1 MKEATTGKGRQI
13 PMSFAG
19 EAAGVKEVLA
29 CGEGNHYNG
38 AVSEGD
44 INMEITLQTFLIVCP
59 FVFLAGCVDAIAG
72 GGGLISLPAY
82 FLAGLP
88 PHMAIATNKLSSSI
102 GTLTASL
109 RFYKEHFVKLDAALI
124 GIAAALCGSAI
135 GSNLSLLADEDLI
148 RVILLPLLPFVAWHV
163 LRGKGLQE
171 QKREM
176 DRSQR
181 HVYSMVALCSFGVGM
196 YDGFYGPGTGT
207 FLILLFTAFAGMR
220 VAQANGTSKLINLAS
235 NVMSLLIFLFN
246 GQVLLCLG
254 IVAALC
260 SVVGNYIGSTLVMKN
275 GIAIVR
281 PLIIAVLG
289 ILFVKILV
297 ELL

>member
-1 MKEATTGKGRQI
+1 MKSSQT
-13 PMSFAG
+13 
-19 EAAGVKEVLA
+19 LA
-29 CGEGNHYNG
+29 CREGNHYNG

-82 FLAGLP
+82 FLAGVP

-102 GTLTASL
+102 GTLTASF
-109 RFYKEHFVKLDAALI
+109 RFYKERFIKLDVAFV
-124 GIAAALCGSAI
+124 GIAVALCGSAI
-135 GSNLSLLADEDLI
+135 GSNLSLMADEDLI

-163 LRGKGLQE
+163 LRGKGLKE
-171 QKREM
+171 RESEI
-176 DRSQR
+176 DLPRRQ
-181 HVYSMVALCSFGVGM
+181 VYSVVALSSFVVGM

-220 VAQANGTSKLINLAS
+220 VAEANGTSKLINLAS
-235 NVMSLLIFLFN
+235 NTMSLLIFLIN
-246 GQVLLCLG
+246 GQVILLLG

-260 SVVGNYIGSTLVMKN
+260 SILGNYIGSSLVMKN
-275 GIAIVR
+275 GITIVR
-281 PLIIAVLG
+281 PRIIAVLA
-289 ILFVKILV
+289 ILFLKILM